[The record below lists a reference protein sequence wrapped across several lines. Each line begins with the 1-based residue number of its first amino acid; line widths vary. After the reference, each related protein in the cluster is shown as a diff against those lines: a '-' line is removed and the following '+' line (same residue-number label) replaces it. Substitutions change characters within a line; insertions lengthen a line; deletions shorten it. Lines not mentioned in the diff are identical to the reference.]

1 MIFGR
6 KYWLGLALCLAL
18 QGAGQVSANLVVLH
32 TNDVHC
38 GVENQLGYA
47 QLAQYKKDLM
57 KNPDDTV
64 QLVDAGDAIQGEP
77 LGSLTRGQAV
87 IDIMNV
93 AGYDFAIPGNHEFD
107 YGVAR
112 LLELAPQLAGGYYS
126 CNLVDLRT
134 GKTVFPPY
142 KMVAYDGG
150 KKAAFIGVTTPQT
163 LISSTPRYFQDDKGQ
178 FIYGFSEDATGQK
191 LYEQVQKAIDQAWDE
206 GARTIILVTHLG
218 QNGSLPVWTSE
229 ALAAHTQK
237 VAAIIDGH
245 SHEQYERLVKNRKGQ
260 PVLIA
265 QTGTKFQSVGKLV
278 IDDYGHVR
286 GELVTQLDGAD
297 AAIEA
302 VVQREMAVVRE
313 QLQQPVATLP
323 VDFVTDIEGQRRVR
337 NGETNLADLAVDAI
351 RYRLH
356 TDVALLN
363 GGSFRA
369 PLSAGIVTYESLY
382 RVFPFSNQLV
392 VCSVTGQ
399 QLLDALEMGAS
410 RYPQE
415 FGGFLQVSGLTYRID
430 PAIPSSVVLDDKGRF
445 VKVAGPRRVKETS
458 RSTARPSR
466 PMKTTASAVQLT
478 SSAMAAMARPVC
490 KAASCWKI
498 RACPMSTPWQ
508 RISPIRGTPWL
519 LTMAT
524 RPDRDGLPPARKQ
537 QRCDGYRKGGIF
549 DESDDDQTASFTS
562 GGRPRFRRF
571 PGRMWQ

>member
-1 MIFGR
+1 MAFGR
-6 KYWLGLALCLAL
+6 KYWLVLALCLAL
-18 QGAGQVSANLVVLH
+18 QGSGQVRADLVVLH

-112 LLELAPQLAGGYYS
+112 LLELAPQLKGGYYS

-142 KMVAYDGG
+142 KIVTYDDG

-178 FIYGFSEDATGQK
+178 FIYSFSEDATGQK

-206 GARTIILVTHLG
+206 GARKIILVTHLG
-218 QNGSLPVWTSE
+218 QNGSLPIWTSE

-245 SHEQYERLVKNRKGQ
+245 SHE
-260 PVLIA
+260 A
-265 QTGTKFQSVGKLV
+265 T
-278 IDDYGHVR
+278 
-286 GELVTQLDGAD
+286 
-297 AAIEA
+297 EA

-415 FGGFLQVSGLTYRID
+415 FGGFLQVSGLTYRI
-430 PAIPSSVVLDDKGRF
+430 VLDDKGRF
-445 VKVAGPRRVKETS
+445 VKVAGPRRVKDVQVNGKAIEADEDYRVGGTTYVLCHGGDGQTS
-458 RSTARPSR
+458 L
-466 PMKTTASAVQLT
+466 Q
-478 SSAMAAMARPVC
+478 
-490 KAASCWKI
+490 
-498 RACPMSTPWQ
+498 
-508 RISPIRGTPWL
+508 
-519 LTMAT
+519 
-524 RPDRDGLPPARKQ
+524 
-537 QRCDGYRKGGIF
+537 GGILLE
-549 DESDDDQTASFTS
+549 DTGLSDVDALAEYLSHKGDTLAADYANSAGQ
-562 GGRPRFRRF
+562 RRITVG
-571 PGRMWQ
+571 P

>member
-1 MIFGR
+1 MAFSR
-6 KYWLGLALCLAL
+6 RYWLVLALCLAL
-18 QGAGQVSANLVVLH
+18 QGLGQVRADLVVLH

-297 AAIEA
+297 AATEA
-302 VVQREMAVVRE
+302 VVQRKMAVVRE

-430 PAIPSSVVLDDKGRF
+430 PAIPSSAVLDDKGRF
-445 VKVAGPRRVKETS
+445 VKVAGPRRVKDVQVNGKVIEADEDYRVGGTAYVLCHGGDGQTS
-458 RSTARPSR
+458 L
-466 PMKTTASAVQLT
+466 Q
-478 SSAMAAMARPVC
+478 
-490 KAASCWKI
+490 
-498 RACPMSTPWQ
+498 
-508 RISPIRGTPWL
+508 
-519 LTMAT
+519 
-524 RPDRDGLPPARKQ
+524 
-537 QRCDGYRKGGIF
+537 GGILLE
-549 DESDDDQTASFTS
+549 DTGLSDVDALAAYLSHKGDTLAADYGNPAGQ
-562 GGRPRFRRF
+562 GRIIVGP
-571 PGRMWQ
+571 

>member
-1 MIFGR
+1 MAFGR
-6 KYWLGLALCLAL
+6 KYWLALALCLAL
-18 QGAGQVSANLVVLH
+18 HGAGQVRADLVVLH

-47 QLAQYKKDLM
+47 KVAQYKKDLM

-77 LGSLTRGQAV
+77 LGSLTRGQAI

-107 YGVAR
+107 YGMAR
-112 LLELAPQLAGGYYS
+112 FLELAPQLNGGYYS
-126 CNLVDLRT
+126 CNLIDLRT
-134 GKTVFPPY
+134 GKPVFPPY
-142 KMVAYDGG
+142 KMVTYDGG

-245 SHEQYERLVKNRKGQ
+245 SHERYERLVKNRKGQ

-286 GELVTQLDGAD
+286 GELVTRLDGSD
-297 AAIEA
+297 AATEA
-302 VVQREMAVVRE
+302 VVQRGMAVVRE
-313 QLQQPVATLP
+313 RLQQPVATSP

-369 PLSAGIVTYESLY
+369 PLSACVVTYESLD

-399 QLLDALEMGAS
+399 
-410 RYPQE
+410 
-415 FGGFLQVSGLTYRID
+415 
-430 PAIPSSVVLDDKGRF
+430 
-445 VKVAGPRRVKETS
+445 
-458 RSTARPSR
+458 
-466 PMKTTASAVQLT
+466 
-478 SSAMAAMARPVC
+478 
-490 KAASCWKI
+490 
-498 RACPMSTPWQ
+498 
-508 RISPIRGTPWL
+508 
-519 LTMAT
+519 
-524 RPDRDGLPPARKQ
+524 
-537 QRCDGYRKGGIF
+537 
-549 DESDDDQTASFTS
+549 
-562 GGRPRFRRF
+562 
-571 PGRMWQ
+571 

>member
-1 MIFGR
+1 MAFSR
-6 KYWLGLALCLAL
+6 RYWLVLALCLAL
-18 QGAGQVSANLVVLH
+18 QGLGQVRADLVVLH

-87 IDIMNV
+87 ID
-93 AGYDFAIPGNHEFD
+93 
-107 YGVAR
+107 
-112 LLELAPQLAGGYYS
+112 
-126 CNLVDLRT
+126 
-134 GKTVFPPY
+134 
-142 KMVAYDGG
+142 
-150 KKAAFIGVTTPQT
+150 
-163 LISSTPRYFQDDKGQ
+163 
-178 FIYGFSEDATGQK
+178 
-191 LYEQVQKAIDQAWDE
+191 
-206 GARTIILVTHLG
+206 
-218 QNGSLPVWTSE
+218 
-229 ALAAHTQK
+229 
-237 VAAIIDGH
+237 GH

-286 GELVTQLDGAD
+286 GELVTKLDGAD
-297 AAIEA
+297 AATEA

-313 QLQQPVATLP
+313 QLQQPVTTLP

-415 FGGFLQVSGLTYRID
+415 FGGFLQVSGLTYRIN

-445 VKVAGPRRVKETS
+445 VKVAGPRRVKDVKVNGKAIEADEDYRVGGTAYVLRNGGDGQTS
-458 RSTARPSR
+458 L
-466 PMKTTASAVQLT
+466 Q
-478 SSAMAAMARPVC
+478 
-490 KAASCWKI
+490 
-498 RACPMSTPWQ
+498 
-508 RISPIRGTPWL
+508 
-519 LTMAT
+519 
-524 RPDRDGLPPARKQ
+524 
-537 QRCDGYRKGGIF
+537 GGILLE
-549 DESDDDQTASFTS
+549 DTGLSDVEALAEYLSHKGDTLAADYGNPAGQ
-562 GGRPRFRRF
+562 GRIIVGP
-571 PGRMWQ
+571 